1 MYKIVLLHEMI
12 HPTYNLFLAI
22 YLAHLLT
29 DFVFQTAWIVSNKH
43 RGDWRGYL
51 LHGVVHYVAVLAM
64 VTLADPHRLLTL
76 SFQLLAFSLSL
87 IHLLIDWA
95 KVSLT
100 ESHRISDTAL
110 AFVLDQAIHLFTI
123 VGAVFL
129 LVRPSLQ
136 TFVSWLSRIRLLQE
150 SILLVCVV
158 YVLVIFGGGY
168 FIRALIGPLWKEE
181 QGQTKKEHEEVINAG
196 LYIGWLERFLVLTAL
211 FLQSPAT
218 VGFILAAKSIAR
230 YPELKSV
237 RFAEYFLIGTLLSVA
252 IAIGGAI
259 VLLKALYGTVAFGK

>member
-1 MYKIVLLHEMI
+1 MYNIDLLHEMI
-12 HPTYNLFLAI
+12 HPACDLFLAL

-29 DFVFQTAWIVSNKH
+29 DFVFQTARIICHKH
-43 RGDWRGYL
+43 HGEWRGYL
-51 LHGVVHYVAVLAM
+51 THGVTHYAAVLVIVA
-64 VTLADPHRLLTL
+64 LADPRLLPTL
-76 SFQLLAFSLSL
+76 NFQLLAVALSL
-87 IHLLIDWA
+87 VHLLVDWA
-95 KVSLT
+95 KVTLT
-100 ESHRISDTAL
+100 KSRRIPDNILT
-110 AFVLDQAIHLFTI
+110 FVADQAIHLVT
-123 VGAVFL
+123 VMGAVFI

-136 TFVSWLSRIRLLQE
+136 TIVLWFDRIRSIQE
-150 SILLVCVV
+150 SILLVGVV

-168 FIRALIGPLWKEE
+168 FIRLLIGPLWKEE
-181 QGQTKKEHEEVINAG
+181 EGQTKTKHEEVINAG

-237 RFAEYFLIGTLLSVA
+237 RFAEYFLIGTLLSIG

-259 VLLKALYGTVAFGK
+259 ILLKALYGTVTLGK

>member
-1 MYKIVLLHEMI
+1 MI
-12 HPTYNLFLAI
+12 HPAYNLFLAI

-29 DFVFQTAWIVSNKH
+29 DFVFQTTGLVSKKH
-43 RGDWRGYL
+43 RGDWHAYVT
-51 LHGVVHYVAVLAM
+51 HGVTHYVLVLAI
-64 VTLADPHRLLTL
+64 VALTDPHRFPTP
-76 SFQLLAFSLSL
+76 SFQLVAVSLSG
-87 IHLLIDWA
+87 IHLLVDWA
-95 KVSLT
+95 KVSSTRSRLLP
-100 ESHRISDTAL
+100 DNAL
-110 AFVLDQAIHLFTI
+110 VFLLDQAIHLLTVI
-123 VGAVFL
+123 GAVFF
-129 LVRPSLQ
+129 LVHPSVQ
-136 TFVSWLSRIRLLQE
+136 TFVFWLARIRSFQDK
-150 SILLVCVV
+150 ILLVTVV

-168 FIRALIGPLWKEE
+168 LIRALIAPLWKGE
-181 QGQTKKEHEEVINAG
+181 QGKETKDHEEVINAG

-259 VLLKALYGTVAFGK
+259 VLLKALYGTVAIGK

>member
-1 MYKIVLLHEMI
+1 MI
-12 HPTYNLFLAI
+12 HPAYKLFLAI

-29 DFVFQTAWIVSNKH
+29 DFVFQTTRIVSNKR
-43 RGDWRGYL
+43 RGEWRGYL
-51 LHGVVHYVAVLAM
+51 IHGATHYFAVLAI
-64 VTLADPHRLLTL
+64 VTLVDPHRFPTL
-76 SFQLLAFSLSL
+76 SFQLLALSLSL
-87 IHLLIDWA
+87 VHLLVDWA

-100 ESHRISDTAL
+100 KSHRIPDNAL
-110 AFVLDQAIHLFTI
+110 AFVLDQAVHLVTVI
-123 VGAVFL
+123 GAVFL
-129 LVRPSLQ
+129 LVHPSVQ
-136 TFVSWLSRIRLLQE
+136 TFVLWLNRIRFLQE
-150 SILLVCVV
+150 SILLVSVV

-181 QGQTKKEHEEVINAG
+181 QGQTAKEHEEVINAG

-237 RFAEYFLIGTLLSVA
+237 RFAEYFLIGTLLSVT
-252 IAIGGAI
+252 IAISGAI
-259 VLLKALYGTVAFGK
+259 ILLKALYGTVTLGK

>member
-1 MYKIVLLHEMI
+1 MI
-12 HPTYNLFLAI
+12 HPVYNLFLAI
-22 YLAHLLT
+22 YLAYLLT
-29 DFVFQTAWIVSNKH
+29 HFVFQTTRIVSNKH
-43 RGDWRGYL
+43 RREWRGYL
-51 LHGVVHYVAVLAM
+51 IHGITHYVAVMAI
-64 VTLADPHRLLTL
+64 VTLADPHRLPTL
-76 SFQLLAFSLSL
+76 SFQLLAVSLSL
-87 IHLLIDWA
+87 VHLVVDWV

-100 ESHRISDTAL
+100 KSHRIPDNAL
-110 AFVLDQAIHLFTI
+110 AFVVDQAIHLVI
-123 VGAVFL
+123 VIGGVFL
-129 LVRPSLQ
+129 LVHPSLQ
-136 TFVSWLSRIRLLQE
+136 TFALWLNRIRLLQE
-150 SILLVCVV
+150 SILLVSIV

-181 QGQTKKEHEEVINAG
+181 EGQTAKEHQEVINAG

>member
-1 MYKIVLLHEMI
+1 M
-12 HPTYNLFLAI
+12 

-29 DFVFQTAWIVSNKH
+29 DFVFQTARLVSNKQ
-43 RGDWRGYL
+43 RGEWRGYL
-51 LHGVVHYVAVLAM
+51 IHGVTHYIAVLAI
-64 VTLADPHRLLTL
+64 VTLADPHRVPTA
-76 SFQLLAFSLSL
+76 SFQLVAVSLSL
-87 IHLLIDWA
+87 VHLLIDWA

-100 ESHRISDTAL
+100 KSHRIRGNAL
-110 AFVLDQAIHLFTI
+110 AFVLDQAIHLLTVI
-123 VGAVFL
+123 GAVFL
-129 LVRPSLQ
+129 LVRPSLR
-136 TFVSWLSRIRLLQE
+136 TFLLCWSRIRDLQE
-150 SILLVCVV
+150 SILLVSVV

-181 QGQTKKEHEEVINAG
+181 PGQTRKEHEEVISAG

-252 IAIGGAI
+252 IAIGGAM
-259 VLLKALYGTVAFGK
+259 VLLKALYGTVAFAK